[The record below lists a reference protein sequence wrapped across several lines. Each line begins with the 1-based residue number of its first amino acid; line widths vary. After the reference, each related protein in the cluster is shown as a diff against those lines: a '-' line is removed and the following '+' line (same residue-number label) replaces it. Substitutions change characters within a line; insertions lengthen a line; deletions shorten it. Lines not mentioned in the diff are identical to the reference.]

1 MYYFIPGTYVP
12 LTMEGNIV
20 VDRVLASCYA
30 SCHYDLVQIVAGP
43 IQWFPEVIKWI
54 FGDDNGSLAFINVAL
69 HFANWLVPDGTLN
82 M

>member
-1 MYYFIPGTYVP
+1 MYYFIPGAYVP
-12 LTMEGNIV
+12 LTMEGNLV

-30 SCHYDLVQIVAGP
+30 SCHHDLVQIVAGP

-54 FGDDNGSLAFINVAL
+54 FGDDNGSLAFVDVAL
-69 HFANWLVPDGTLN
+69 HMANWLVPDGTLN